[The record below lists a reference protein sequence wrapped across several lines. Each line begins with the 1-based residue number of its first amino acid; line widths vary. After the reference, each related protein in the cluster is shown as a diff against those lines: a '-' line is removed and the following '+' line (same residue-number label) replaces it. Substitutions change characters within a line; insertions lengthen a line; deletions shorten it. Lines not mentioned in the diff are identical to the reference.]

1 MCHLYCPL
9 ISVVNHMHVA
19 RVCDEKAAFTL
30 TVESLAAPVGVVC
43 TVESGAG
50 GDNLW
55 SPWEGSS
62 TVPIL
67 CSRWMTTLWSA
78 TSASGFWR
86 AQSFDRQTWRL
97 AQSGTRWTLTRSS
110 GWSWSFGSPSSS
122 SPFSTATFV
131 NSDSSRAARD
141 FSTVLRQMHRSL
153 TPLSLMHNAFDS
165 FIPSCKQVV
174 DAKGLLANG
183 KCPNEECNQ
192 QYKRWSAQAVLYI
205 FTTMPWQQASAAYQR
220 GGHVYT
226 HCVCPCP
233 YLACLQQ
240 CLSFRFWPS
249 AERFSLSAFR
259 SAGLEDDHEK
269 LEEPPHTTGYPDAAT
284 QWLPPPL
291 GEFRRLQ
298 ESPQRYGGHRE
309 GLGTLKRKLQ

>member
-1 MCHLYCPL
+1 MWKLSWYRGNTFYYLFRLLWWSAMIYLQGTQRTKSQWQCWFALFFRVLQLWSFPL
-9 ISVVNHMHVA
+9 HVSSLLSTNICCKSHA
-19 RVCDEKAAFTL
+19 RVSDEKAAFTL

-141 FSTVLRQMHRSL
+141 FSTVHRQMHRS
-153 TPLSLMHNAFDS
+153 
-165 FIPSCKQVV
+165 
-174 DAKGLLANG
+174 
-183 KCPNEECNQ
+183 
-192 QYKRWSAQAVLYI
+192 
-205 FTTMPWQQASAAYQR
+205 
-220 GGHVYT
+220 
-226 HCVCPCP
+226 
-233 YLACLQQ
+233 
-240 CLSFRFWPS
+240 
-249 AERFSLSAFR
+249 
-259 SAGLEDDHEK
+259 
-269 LEEPPHTTGYPDAAT
+269 
-284 QWLPPPL
+284 
-291 GEFRRLQ
+291 
-298 ESPQRYGGHRE
+298 
-309 GLGTLKRKLQ
+309 